1 MTRVQVVVGAVMALI
16 GLLFAGQGLN
26 LVPGSF
32 MTGDRTWFW
41 VGLVL
46 VVFGVVLVVAVLRR
60 GPAARPLPPAGRRR
74 GPSAPAASAG
84 PVIARVALAA
94 EVGGVVG

>member
-1 MTRVQVVVGAVMALI
+1 MIKLVVGVVLTLV

-46 VVFGVVLVVAVLRR
+46 VVVGVVLVVAGLRR
-60 GPAARPLPPAGRRR
+60 GPAARP
-74 GPSAPAASAG
+74 
-84 PVIARVALAA
+84 
-94 EVGGVVG
+94 

>member
-1 MTRVQVVVGAVMALI
+1 MTKLVIGVLIALL

-46 VVFGVVLVVAVLRR
+46 VVIGVVLVVAGLRR
-60 GPAARPLPPAGRRR
+60 GPAARP
-74 GPSAPAASAG
+74 
-84 PVIARVALAA
+84 
-94 EVGGVVG
+94 

>member
-1 MTRVQVVVGAVMALI
+1 MTKAVIGSVLALV

-32 MTGDRTWFW
+32 MTGDMTWFW

-46 VVFGVVLVVAVLRR
+46 VVIGVVLMVAGLRR
-60 GPAARPLPPAGRRR
+60 GPTPRP
-74 GPSAPAASAG
+74 
-84 PVIARVALAA
+84 
-94 EVGGVVG
+94 

>member
-1 MTRVQVVVGAVMALI
+1 MTKVVIGAILALV

-41 VGLVL
+41 AGLAL
-46 VVFGVVLVVAVLRR
+46 VMIGVVLVMAGLRR
-60 GPAARPLPPAGRRR
+60 GSAR
-74 GPSAPAASAG
+74 
-84 PVIARVALAA
+84 
-94 EVGGVVG
+94 

>member
-1 MTRVQVVVGAVMALI
+1 MIKAVVGALVALL

-46 VVFGVVLVVAVLRR
+46 VVIGVVLVVAGLRR
-60 GPAARPLPPAGRRR
+60 GPAARP
-74 GPSAPAASAG
+74 
-84 PVIARVALAA
+84 
-94 EVGGVVG
+94 

>member
-1 MTRVQVVVGAVMALI
+1 MTKVVLGAVVALL

-46 VVFGVVLVVAVLRR
+46 VVVGVGLVVAGLRR
-60 GPAARPLPPAGRRR
+60 GPVARP
-74 GPSAPAASAG
+74 
-84 PVIARVALAA
+84 
-94 EVGGVVG
+94 

>member
-1 MTRVQVVVGAVMALI
+1 MTKVVIGAILALV

-41 VGLVL
+41 VGLAL
-46 VVFGVVLVVAVLRR
+46 VMIGVVLVMAGLRR
-60 GPAARPLPPAGRRR
+60 GSAR
-74 GPSAPAASAG
+74 
-84 PVIARVALAA
+84 
-94 EVGGVVG
+94 

>member
-46 VVFGVVLVVAVLRR
+46 VVVGVVLVVAGLRR
-60 GPAARPLPPAGRRR
+60 GPAARP
-74 GPSAPAASAG
+74 
-84 PVIARVALAA
+84 
-94 EVGGVVG
+94 

>member
-1 MTRVQVVVGAVMALI
+1 MTRVVVGAVTALI

-46 VVFGVVLVVAVLRR
+46 VVLGLVSIVTGLRR
-60 GPAARPLPPAGRRR
+60 RSATRP
-74 GPSAPAASAG
+74 
-84 PVIARVALAA
+84 
-94 EVGGVVG
+94 